1 MSFAISLSPPTII
14 ILRLICIHL
23 QFFCHVFLFFYFL
36 FPRRLKQPYNYG
48 NPHNCLWYSHNQKNH
63 SPHLFTN
70 CIMQIETTFPFFLP
84 LTICIEISIKWKQ
97 GKKGNKTIQ
106 RKQNLAKNYDKKR
119 KSSHYSCQPIRWLAK
134 VKVSFDHEFLNSN
147 SLFAFGL

>member
-1 MSFAISLSPPTII
+1 
-14 ILRLICIHL
+14 
-23 QFFCHVFLFFYFL
+23 
-36 FPRRLKQPYNYG
+36 
-48 NPHNCLWYSHNQKNH
+48 
-63 SPHLFTN
+63 LFTN